1 MTYTVIVA
9 EDEELL
15 LTNLVQKIQKA
26 DPDFLVAG
34 TAQTGDQA
42 LALVEKL
49 SPDLVITDIRMPVMD
64 GISASYAIRKL
75 EHPDAQNIPI
85 IAITA
90 NTFAKDLE
98 RCRLAGMNEHLSKPL
113 NIRQLISILSKFKK

>member
-34 TAQTGDQA
+34 TAQNRRSGSGSGRKAQPRSCNYGYPYA
-42 LALVEKL
+42 C
-49 SPDLVITDIRMPVMD
+49 D
-64 GISASYAIRKL
+64 GWN
-75 EHPDAQNIPI
+75 HPA
-85 IAITA
+85 
-90 NTFAKDLE
+90 
-98 RCRLAGMNEHLSKPL
+98 H
-113 NIRQLISILSKFKK
+113 KK

>member
-34 TAQTGDQA
+34 TA
-42 LALVEKL
+42 L
-49 SPDLVITDIRMPVMD
+49 LVI
-64 GISASYAIRKL
+64 AWYYY
-75 EHPDAQNIPI
+75 
-85 IAITA
+85 
-90 NTFAKDLE
+90 
-98 RCRLAGMNEHLSKPL
+98 
-113 NIRQLISILSKFKK
+113 

>member
-34 TAQTGDQA
+34 TLHKQ
-42 LALVEKL
+42 
-49 SPDLVITDIRMPVMD
+49 
-64 GISASYAIRKL
+64 AIRL
-75 EHPDAQNIPI
+75 W
-85 IAITA
+85 
-90 NTFAKDLE
+90 LW
-98 RCRLAGMNEHLSKPL
+98 
-113 NIRQLISILSKFKK
+113 

>member
-26 DPDFLVAG
+26 DPDFQVAG

-42 LALVEKL
+42 LKSSAL
-49 SPDLVITDIRMPVMD
+49 
-64 GISASYAIRKL
+64 
-75 EHPDAQNIPI
+75 
-85 IAITA
+85 
-90 NTFAKDLE
+90 
-98 RCRLAGMNEHLSKPL
+98 
-113 NIRQLISILSKFKK
+113 IL